1 MMSYVS
7 RKKKKKIILRKIRKL
22 QNVDLSAVECTK
34 TCFEMGD
41 RETDLNDLF

>member
-7 RKKKKKIILRKIRKL
+7 REKKKFILRKIRNL
-22 QNVDLSAVECTK
+22 QNVDLSAVECAK

-41 RETDLNDLF
+41 QETDLNDLF